1 MPTARFMNDNL
12 RIFPGLYESVLYNSD
27 TDYYLARLLVEDNS
41 DRVDLTSA
49 EVDYDFQEFNQ
60 VAGRS
65 CVDSLNNELYSHDV
79 IIDMRYIDISS
90 PTYYNYTTDKVII
103 DVDYNFIALVKY
115 CRHTNKDKFNQYL
128 KDNYT
133 SYDGFI
139 SFIENSIEGFFL
151 RDWFNSNKDMAIQV
165 MIEFYLTN
173 EIDLDAHLN
182 NMNETCEEWL
192 ICNAK
197 LKQVS

>member
-1 MPTARFMNDNL
+1 MTTVRFMNDNL
-12 RIFPGLYESVLYNSD
+12 RIFSGLYESVLYNSD
-27 TDYYLARLLVEDNS
+27 TDYFLAETLGASQGE
-41 DRVDLTSA
+41 
-49 EVDYDFQEFNQ
+49 EVIYDFDEFKEI
-60 VAGRS
+60 AGQS
-65 CVDSLNNELYSHDV
+65 CVDSLNDELYSHDV
-79 IIDMRYIDISS
+79 IIDMRYIDINS

-115 CRHTNKDKFNQYL
+115 CKHTNKDKFNQYL

-133 SYDGFI
+133 SYSGYV
-139 SFIENSIEGFFL
+139 SFVENSIEGFFL
-151 RDWFNSNKDMAIQV
+151 KDWFNSNKDMAVQV

-182 NMNETCEEWL
+182 NMYEACQEWL
-192 ICNAK
+192 YSNAE